1 MIEFRSKIK
10 WKHES
15 IHTNDMISSDQIRII
30 AIVIAAIVLIG
41 LIYYYYTHRKPTNE
55 KFSEI
60 GGGSYYT
67 KTPTAQSSAT
77 YTKPYNGI
85 SPRDPAGSACTRG
98 GSSQCAAFDP
108 MPIEPASN
116 EYYLPPP
123 PTTSS
128 SSFFSD
134 KGNTP
139 NSCAFPQDRLRPED
153 LLPKDAANTKWAQA
167 NPAGQGD
174 INDVNLLNA
183 GFHIGVN
190 TQGQSLRNAS
200 HDIRSEPA
208 NPRYKVSIWNN
219 STIEPDLNRKPL
231 E

>member
-1 MIEFRSKIK
+1 M
-10 WKHES
+10 
-15 IHTNDMISSDQIRII
+15 TISSDQIRII
-30 AIVIAAIVLIG
+30 AIVIAVIVLIG

-55 KFSEI
+55 KFSDNA
-60 GGGSYYT
+60 YYT
-67 KTPTAQSSAT
+67 KTPAT
-77 YTKPYNGI
+77 NTTSYQKPHNNI
-85 SPRDPAGSACTRG
+85 APSDPAGRTCTRG

-108 MPIEPASN
+108 MPIEPTSN

-134 KGNTP
+134 KGNVP
-139 NSCAFPQDRLRPED
+139 NSCAFPQDRLKPED
-153 LLPKDAANTKWAQA
+153 LLPKDAANSKWAQA

-200 HDIRSEPA
+200 HDIRSEPP

-219 STIEPDLNRKPL
+219 STIEPDLNRKPI

>member
-1 MIEFRSKIK
+1 
-10 WKHES
+10 
-15 IHTNDMISSDQIRII
+15 MISSDQIRII

-41 LIYYYYTHRKPTNE
+41 LIYYYYTHRPTNE
-55 KFSEI
+55 KFDNDKSA
-60 GGGSYYT
+60 YYT
-67 KTPTAQSSAT
+67 PRSST
-77 YTKPYNGI
+77 SESKPYNNI
-85 SPRDPAGSACTRG
+85 APSDPAGKTCTRG

-139 NSCAFPQDRLRPED
+139 NSCAFPQDRLKPED